1 MKCTVCG
8 CENEENVT
16 LCAQC
21 GLNLLPAAEP
31 VETVTCVHCGKQLRP
46 SAKYCVYCGE
56 KQIASAPTEAPA
68 DEAIEESSEAAVAA
82 CACDAEPAAR
92 TEESA
97 LEESYCPAAEK
108 VEYHIPATGAAPA
121 YQHPTHRGFW
131 KMLLLGIITGMI
143 YPLVVM
149 SRISVEI
156 NMVASRRDGK
166 RTTHFLWM
174 PILGALTLG
183 VYCFVWFHKLC
194 NRIGNELQRRS
205 IPYKFSA
212 SSFWLW
218 NFLYGIIGS
227 SICSALY
234 VILIHIGVPAQ
245 IAILCAGAAAIVSS
259 IGPCIFIGKLMR
271 AMNLVNA
278 DYNEKG

>member
-31 VETVTCVHCGKQLRP
+31 VETVVCVHCGKQLRP

-56 KQIASAPTEAPA
+56 KQVAPLPVEEIA
-68 DEAIEESSEAAVAA
+68 EEPVGEAA
-82 CACDAEPAAR
+82 AEPACD
-92 TEESA
+92 TEPAAQAEKPA
-97 LEESYCPAAEK
+97 PEEAASLAAEK
-108 VEYHIPATGAAPA
+108 VEYHTAPAYTAPA
-121 YQHPTHRGFW
+121 YQHPTRRGFW

-166 RTTHFLWM
+166 RTVHFLWM

-183 VYCFVWFHKLC
+183 VYCFVWYHKLC
-194 NRIGNELQRRS
+194 NRIGDELNRRS

-212 SSFWLW
+212 RSFWLW
-218 NFLYGIIGS
+218 NFLYVSVGTVITTT
-227 SICSALY
+227 LY
-234 VILIHIGVPAQ
+234 FVLAYMGVDRYVPFLAT
-245 IAILCAGAAAIVSS
+245 AVAAVLSS
-259 IGPCIFIGKLMR
+259 IGPFIFIGKLMR

>member
-56 KQIASAPTEAPA
+56 KQIASAPMEAPA

-143 YPLVVM
+143 YPLVIM
-149 SRISVEI
+149 SRISMEI

-183 VYCFVWFHKLC
+183 VYCFVWYHKLC
-194 NRIGNELQRRS
+194 NRIGNALKRRS
-205 IPYKFSA
+205 IPYKFGA
-212 SSFWLW
+212 GSFWLW
-218 NFLYGIIGS
+218 NFLYVSVGS
-227 SICSALY
+227 VITTAMYFVLAYMGVDRYIPFLATAVAAVLSA
-234 VILIHIGVPAQ
+234 
-245 IAILCAGAAAIVSS
+245 